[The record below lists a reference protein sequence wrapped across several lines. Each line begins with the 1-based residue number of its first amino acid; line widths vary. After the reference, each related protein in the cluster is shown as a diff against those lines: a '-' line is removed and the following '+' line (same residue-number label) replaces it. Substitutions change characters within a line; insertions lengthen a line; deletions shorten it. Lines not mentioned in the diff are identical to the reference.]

1 MAAPKATRM
10 GAARGM
16 KRGAHLSRS
25 PEPAEDA
32 AAAAD
37 GGERR
42 PPWGGIWGVEERR
55 KAVKRVGL
63 GLRNIPPTPPLPV
76 EDR

>member
-1 MAAPKATRM
+1 M

-32 AAAAD
+32 AAAAAAD

-42 PPWGGIWGVEERR
+42 LSAVGGIWGVEERR
-55 KAVKRVGL
+55 
-63 GLRNIPPTPPLPV
+63 
-76 EDR
+76 

>member
-32 AAAAD
+32 AAAD
-37 GGERR
+37 GGGASSAV
-42 PPWGGIWGVEERR
+42 GGDLGGGREKVSSKEGWT
-55 KAVKRVGL
+55 GL
-63 GLRNIPPTPPLPV
+63 T
-76 EDR
+76 

>member
-32 AAAAD
+32 AAAAAAD
-37 GGERR
+37 GGGASSAV
-42 PPWGGIWGVEERR
+42 GGDLGGGREKVSSKEGWT
-55 KAVKRVGL
+55 GL
-63 GLRNIPPTPPLPV
+63 T
-76 EDR
+76 

>member
-16 KRGAHLSRS
+16 KRGAHLNRS

-42 PPWGGIWGVEERR
+42 PPWGGIWGGGREKESS
-55 KAVKRVGL
+55 KEGWTGL
-63 GLRNIPPTPPLPV
+63 T
-76 EDR
+76 